1 MITILLFVIVL
12 GLLVFIHELGHFLAA
27 KKSGM
32 QVEEFGFG
40 FPPRLLGFQK
50 KSGKWHV
57 IKSNR
62 HTDPEFTTYSINLI
76 PLGGFVRITGENGE
90 EDTLH
95 HSKSFQNKKFFPR
108 LITLAAGV
116 IMNFILAWVITSVG
130 FIVGIPQ
137 AVPTTPLPKG
147 VTIQQRQILIGEV
160 VKGSPAEAAGLK
172 IGDIILSVDGTSFTD
187 ANSLK
192 DHITG
197 VAGEKINFQV
207 NRPGSGILNLV
218 AVSDHG
224 NNSRGP
230 TGIAPVDFGILKA
243 SPFSAPVLAARDVVG
258 QVEVLFI
265 GIQMV
270 FKSGHIIDN
279 LGGPIEIATQTRT
292 AAGMGLP
299 FLLQFTSFLSVNLA
313 VLNSLPIP
321 ALDGGRI
328 LFLIIEKIRRKRS
341 LNLEKWANA
350 VGFVALILLMLVV
363 TIKDLTKF
371 F

>member
-1 MITILLFVIVL
+1 MITILLFVVVL
-12 GLLVFIHELGHFLAA
+12 GLLVFIHELGHFVAA

-40 FPPRLLGFQK
+40 FPPRLIGFQK
-50 KSGKWHV
+50 KAGKWHL
-57 IKSNR
+57 IKNNK
-62 HTDPEFTTYSINLI
+62 HTDPASTTYSINLI

-90 EDTLH
+90 EDTANH
-95 HSKSFQNKKFFPR
+95 PKSFQNKKFFPR

-116 IMNFILAWVITSVG
+116 IMNFILAWVITTTG
-130 FIVGIPQ
+130 FIIGIPQ
-137 AVPTTPLPKG
+137 AVPSTPLPKG
-147 VTIQQRQILIGEV
+147 VSIQQRQILIGEV

-172 IGDIILSVDGTSFTD
+172 IGDIITSVDGIAFKD
-187 ANSLK
+187 AESLK

-197 VAGEKINFQV
+197 VAGQKISFQV

-224 NNSRGP
+224 SSDRGP

-279 LGGPIEIATQTRT
+279 LGGPIEIATQTRA

-328 LFLIIEKIRRKRS
+328 LFLVIEKIRRRRS

-371 F
+371 L